1 MFLGLTGVELSL
13 IIVAISLFGGILS
26 GYPVAYAISG
36 SAFVSFAI
44 IASLSHAGLLYNVV
58 EVNGVTEH
66 VPVFEG
72 GWQKAMLSTQSTW
85 AQGVFSRA
93 FGGNV
98 ETLLAV
104 PLFVLMGIA
113 LERSNIAE
121 DLLTTMAKLF
131 GTLPGGLAIA
141 VVLVGTLLAASTGV
155 VGATVVTMGLI
166 ALPTMLRH
174 GYSKSLSTGIIATSG
189 TLGQIIPP
197 SIVIVLLGSIVGDMY
212 SIGQETRAAKAGTTV
227 LKMLGEPA
235 VLSTGTLFKAAF
247 IPGVFLATL
256 YALYALGF
264 AFLNRDKA
272 PPVKLGEPDSYN
284 LLSYY
289 KGNPWLLLAALFVP
303 LLAMVV
309 VWAGLMSEGLI
320 GFVITGLGTP
330 EEVTTYAPLSGGV
343 VPLMILIVF
352 LLTMAWALR
361 PSYSRLPI
369 YAGLAGAGLI
379 VLLDWFF
386 VAGDASGGV
395 KALYYAVPTALIVY
409 GLRHAIERLMEI
421 ESLRVV
427 SPPVILIVAVLG
439 SILGGVTNPT
449 AAAALGAAGAM
460 MLAAARKLKDEGRSS
475 IVIIWA
481 AMAVVVLLLLRGN
494 FDLRMTMEKIDFGD
508 KVGIFAAI
516 VAFHVAMGGVVYSCW
531 ILIRQ
536 KLMNGILKETTK
548 VTSMVFVILIAS
560 LFLSLTIR
568 SFGGEHYIQNF
579 LHSFEDPRTLLIVVM
594 IVLFFLGFVL
604 DFIEIIFIVI
614 PIVGPVIY
622 AADPNLMPPE
632 WITILIA
639 VNLQTSFITPPFGFA
654 LFYLRGVA
662 PPEVTTMDIYKGVIP
677 FVIIQVI
684 GLLLLWNFPII
695 TTFLPDL
702 IPAN

>member
-1 MFLGLTGVELSL
+1 MLFGLTGVEISL
-13 IIVAISLFGGILS
+13 IIVAVTLFGGILS
-26 GYPVAYAISG
+26 GFPVAYAISG
-36 SAFVSFAI
+36 SAFVSFFL
-44 IASLSHAGLLYNVV
+44 IAGLNEAGLLYHFVD
-58 EVNGVTEH
+58 VNGVMEKT
-66 VPVFEG
+66 PVFPQ
-72 GWQKAMLSTQSTW
+72 GWEKAMLSVESTW

-131 GTLPGGLAIA
+131 GSVPGGLAIS

-166 ALPTMLRH
+166 ALPTMLKN

-212 SIGQETRAAKAGTTV
+212 AIGQETRAKELGITV
-227 LKMLGEPA
+227 LEMLGEPA
-235 VLSTGTLFKAAF
+235 VISTGTLFKAAF
-247 IPGVFLATL
+247 IPGVFLALL
-256 YALYALGF
+256 YAAYALGY
-264 AFLNRDKA
+264 AMLNPDQA
-272 PPVKLGEPDSYN
+272 PPVQLGKPDKYKLI
-284 LLSYY
+284 SYY
-289 KGNPWLLLAALFVP
+289 NNNPWLVMAGILGP
-303 LLAMVV
+303 LVAMVV
-309 VWAGLMSEGLI
+309 VWIALGVSGLI
-320 GFVITGLGTP
+320 GSTTID
-330 EEVTTYAPLSGGV
+330 EVTNYAPLSSGV
-343 VPLMILIVF
+343 VPVMVLASFIMTL
-352 LLTMAWALR
+352 AWALR
-361 PSYSRLPI
+361 PSYSRIPI
-369 YAGLAGAGLI
+369 YTGLI
-379 VLLDWFF
+379 GALLVLLVDWFL
-386 VAGDASGGV
+386 VPGDASGAE
-395 KALYYAVPTALIVY
+395 KTIYYFIPAVLIIYSLKTAMT
-409 GLRHAIERLMEI
+409 RLLEV
-421 ESLRVV
+421 ESIRVV

-449 AAAALGAAGAM
+449 AAASLGAAGAI
-460 MLAAARKLKDEGRSS
+460 MLAAARKLKDAGQSGK
-475 IVIIWA
+475 IIIWA
-481 AMAVVVLLLLRGN
+481 AMAVILLLLLRGN
-494 FDLRMTMEKIDFGD
+494 FDLRMTLDKIDFGN
-508 KVGIFAAI
+508 KMGIFAAV
-516 VAFHVAMGGVVYSCW
+516 VAFHIAAGGLFYSCW
-531 ILIRQ
+531 VLIRE
-536 KLMNGILKETTK
+536 KLMRGILNETTK
-548 VTSMVFVILIAS
+548 VTSMVFVILISS

-568 SFGGEHYIQNF
+568 SFGGEEYIQEF
-579 LHSFEDPRTLLIVVM
+579 LQSFEDPRTLLIVVM

-622 AADPNLMPPE
+622 AADPTLMHPA

-662 PPEVTTMDIYKGVIP
+662 PPEVTTIDIYKGVFP

-695 TTFLPDL
+695 TTLLPTL

>member
-1 MFLGLTGVELSL
+1 MLFGLTGVELSL
-13 IIVAISLFGGILS
+13 IIVAICLFGGILS

-36 SAFVSFAI
+36 SAFLSFFI
-44 IASLSHAGLLYNVV
+44 IAVLSEAGMLYVM
-58 EVNGVTEH
+58 EEYNGAINK
-66 VPVFEG
+66 VPVLSQ
-72 GWQKAMLSTQSTW
+72 GWEKALLSTESTW

-121 DLLTTMAKLF
+121 DLLTTMARLF

-141 VVLVGTLLAASTGV
+141 VVVVGTLLAASTGI

-174 GYSKSLSTGIIATSG
+174 GYSKSLATGVIATSG

-212 SIGQETRAAKAGTTV
+212 SIGQESRAKELGMTV
-227 LKMLGEPA
+227 LEMLGEPA

-247 IPGVFLATL
+247 IPGIVLATL
-256 YALYALGF
+256 YGIYAFGF
-264 AFLNRDKA
+264 AMLNRDQA
-272 PPVKLGEPDSYN
+272 PPIKLGEPDPYR
-284 LLSYY
+284 LGSYY
-289 KGNPWLLLAALFVP
+289 NNNPLLMSAAMLGPLLLMAVLWIG
-303 LLAMVV
+303 LAS
-309 VWAGLMSEGLI
+309 LGLI
-320 GFVITGLGTP
+320 GSVTENDITTFN
-330 EEVTTYAPLSGGV
+330 PLSHGV
-343 VPLMILIVF
+343 MAVLVLTGF
-352 LLTMAWALR
+352 LVALAWAVR
-361 PSYSRLPI
+361 PSYPRLPI
-369 YAGLAGAGLI
+369 YAGIAGIVIALI
-379 VLLDWFF
+379 VDWLF
-386 VAGDASGGV
+386 VSGDAGGGI
-395 KALYYAVPTALIVY
+395 KTLYYFVPGLLIVY
-409 GLRHAIERLMEI
+409 GMKHAIPRLMEI
-421 ESLRVV
+421 DALRVV

-449 AAAALGAAGAM
+449 AAASLGAAGAI
-460 MLAAARKLKDEGRSS
+460 MLSASRKLRDTGQSS
-475 IVIIWA
+475 RVIIWGA
-481 AMAVVVLLLLRGN
+481 LAVIVLLLLRAN
-494 FDLRMTMEKIDFGD
+494 FDLRMTLDRTATDNQIAIW
-508 KVGIFAAI
+508 VGLL
-516 VAFHVAMGGVVYSCW
+516 AFHVAIFSLLYSCW
-531 ILIRQ
+531 ILIRE
-536 KLMNGILKETTK
+536 KIMTGVVNETTK
-548 VTSMVFVILIAS
+548 VTSMVFVILIGS

-568 SFGGEHYIQNF
+568 SFGGEHYIQEF
-579 LHSFEDPRTLLIVVM
+579 LKSFDDPRTLLIVVM
-594 IVLFFLGFVL
+594 VVLFLLGFVL

-622 AADPNLMPPE
+622 AADPNLMPPA

-662 PPEVTTMDIYKGVIP
+662 PKEVTTFDIYKGVIP

-684 GLLLLWNFPII
+684 GLTLLWFFPVI
-695 TTFLPDL
+695 TTFLPSL
-702 IPAN
+702 LPAN

>member
-1 MFLGLTGVELSL
+1 MLFGFTGVELSL
-13 IIVAISLFGGILS
+13 MIVAISLFGGILS

-36 SAFVSFAI
+36 TAFVSFAL
-44 IASLSHAGLLYNVV
+44 IAGLNELGLLYTLQDY
-58 EVNGVTEH
+58 NGVMEK
-66 VPVFEG
+66 VPVLEG
-72 GWQKAMLSTQSTW
+72 GWQKALLSTESTW

-131 GTLPGGLAIA
+131 GSMPGGLAIA

-166 ALPTMLRH
+166 ALPTMLKH

-212 SIGQETRAAKAGTTV
+212 AIGQENRAKELGITV
-227 LKMLGEPA
+227 LEMLGEPA
-235 VLSTGTLFKAAF
+235 VISTGTLFKAAF
-247 IPGVFLATL
+247 IPGIFLALL
-256 YALYALGF
+256 YATYALVF
-264 AFLNRDKA
+264 AYFRPKDA
-272 PPVKLGEPDSYN
+272 PPVYFENEDTYN
-284 LLSYY
+284 LNSYY
-289 KGNPWLLLAALFVP
+289 NNNPWLVLAGMFGP
-303 LLAMVV
+303 LLAMVAI
-309 VWAGLMSEGLI
+309 WIALSLSGFI
-320 GFVITGLGTP
+320 GSTASDGVIA
-330 EEVTTYAPLSGGV
+330 YAPLSAGV
-343 VPLMILIVF
+343 VSTLVLTSFILT
-352 LLTMAWALR
+352 LAWALR
-361 PSYSRLPI
+361 PSYARLPI
-369 YAGLAGAGLI
+369 YAGLGGAVLI
-379 VLLDWFF
+379 LIADWVF
-386 VAGDASGGV
+386 VPGDASGGL
-395 KALYYAVPTALIVY
+395 KTTYYLIPAMMVVY
-409 GLRHAIERLMEI
+409 GLKNAIPRLMEI
-421 ESLRVV
+421 EALRVV

-439 SILGGVTNPT
+439 SILGGITNPT
-449 AAAALGAAGAM
+449 AAASLGAAGAI
-460 MLAAARKLKDEGRSS
+460 MLAASRKLKDNNQSAR
-475 IVIIWA
+475 VVIWA
-481 AMAVVVLLLLRGN
+481 ALAIIVMLLMRGN
-494 FDLRMTMEKIDFGD
+494 FDLRLAMD
-508 KVGIFAAI
+508 GISFDNKAAI
-516 VAFHVAMGGVVYSCW
+516 FVTIIAYHVAVFGLVYSCW
-531 ILIRQ
+531 ILMREKI
-536 KLMNGILKETTK
+536 MSGILNETTK

-568 SFGGEHYIQNF
+568 SFGGEHYIQTF
-579 LHSFEDPRTLLIVVM
+579 LQSFEDPRTLLIVVM
-594 IVLFFLGFVL
+594 VVLFFLGFVL

-622 AADPNLMPPE
+622 AADPTLMHPA

-662 PPEVTTMDIYKGVIP
+662 PPEVSTMDIYKGVIP

-684 GLLLLWNFPII
+684 GLVLLWNFPII
-695 TTFLPDL
+695 TTLLPSL
-702 IPAN
+702 LPVN

>member
-1 MFLGLTGVELSL
+1 MLFGLTGVELSL
-13 IIVAISLFGGILS
+13 IIVAIALFGGIMS
-26 GYPVAYAISG
+26 GYPVAFAISG
-36 SAFVSFAI
+36 AAFVSFFV
-44 IASLSHAGLLYNVV
+44 IAGLSEAGLLYVL
-58 EVNGVTEH
+58 EEYDGTMEK
-66 VPVFEG
+66 VPVLAQ
-72 GWQKAMLSTQSTW
+72 GWEKALLSTESTW

-131 GTLPGGLAIA
+131 GTLPGGLAIS
-141 VVLVGTLLAASTGV
+141 VVLVGTLLAASTGI

-166 ALPTMLRH
+166 SLPTMLRH

-212 SIGQETRAAKAGTTV
+212 ALGQETRAQEMGMTV
-227 LKMLGEPA
+227 LEMLGEPA

-247 IPGVFLATL
+247 LPGLMLAFL
-256 YALYALGF
+256 YAAYAFGF
-264 AFLNRDKA
+264 AMLRRDEA
-272 PPVKLGEPDSYN
+272 PPVELGEPDPYN

-289 KGNPWLLLAALFVP
+289 RNNPWLLFAALLGPVV
-303 LLAMVV
+303 AMSILWVV
-309 VWAGLMSEGLI
+309 LTL
-320 GFVITGLGTP
+320 TGLAGSETVD
-330 EEVTTYAPLSGGV
+330 EVTTYGPLDQGMLAILVLSAF
-343 VPLMILIVF
+343 LMGLG
-352 LLTMAWALR
+352 WALR
-361 PSYSRLPI
+361 PSYDHKPI
-369 YAGLAGAGLI
+369 LIGLAGVALAFVI
-379 VLLDWFF
+379 DWLF
-386 VAGDASGGV
+386 VDALARGGERT
-395 KALYYAVPTALIVY
+395 LYFGIPAVMIVY
-409 GLRHAIERLMEI
+409 GLKHAIPRLMEI
-421 ESLRVV
+421 EALRVV

-449 AAAALGAAGAM
+449 AAASLGAAGAV
-460 MLAAARKLKDEGRSS
+460 MLAATRKLTDSGSSGRF
-475 IVIIWA
+475 IVWSGL
-481 AMAVVVLLLLRGN
+481 AVVLLLLLRGN
-494 FDLRMTMEKIDFGD
+494 FDLRMTLDTIQFDD
-508 KVGIFAAI
+508 RVGIV
-516 VAFHVAMGGVVYSCW
+516 VALVAYHVAIAGLLYSCW
-531 ILIRQ
+531 VLLRHKILQ
-536 KLMNGILKETTK
+536 SILNETTK
-548 VTSMVFVILIAS
+548 VTSMVFVILIGS

-568 SFGGEHYIQNF
+568 SFGGEHYIQEF
-579 LHSFEDPRTLLIVVM
+579 LRSFNNPQVLLIVVM
-594 IVLFFLGFVL
+594 IVLFLLGFVL

-622 AADPNLMPPE
+622 AADPALMPPA

-662 PPEVTTMDIYKGVIP
+662 PKSITTMDMYKGVVP
-677 FVIIQVI
+677 FVILQVI
-684 GLLLLWNFPII
+684 GLILLWNFPII
-695 TTFLPDL
+695 TEFLPQL

>member
-1 MFLGLTGVELSL
+1 MLFGLTGVEISL
-13 IIVAISLFGGILS
+13 IIVAITLFGGILT
-26 GYPVAYAISG
+26 GFPVAYAISG
-36 SAFVSFAI
+36 SAFISFFLI
-44 IASLSHAGLLYNVV
+44 SVLNEFGLLYVL
-58 EVNGVTEH
+58 EEYNGVMEKI
-66 VPVFEG
+66 PVLER
-72 GWQKAMLSTQSTW
+72 GWQKALLSTESTW

-141 VVLVGTLLAASTGV
+141 VVVVGTLLAASTGV

-166 ALPTMLRH
+166 ALPTMLKH
-174 GYSKSLSTGIIATSG
+174 GYSKSLSTGIIATAG

-197 SIVIVLLGSIVGDMY
+197 SIVLVLLGSIVGDMY
-212 SIGQETRAAKAGTTV
+212 AIGQENRAAELGTTV
-227 LKMLGEPA
+227 LEMLGEPA

-247 IPGVFLATL
+247 IPGIFLASLYGL
-256 YALYALGF
+256 YALFF
-264 AFLNRDKA
+264 AFFNPDQA
-272 PPVKLGEPDSYN
+272 PPVELGESDSYD
-284 LLSYY
+284 LGSYY
-289 KGNPWLLLAALFVP
+289 NNNPLLLLAGLFGP
-303 LLAMVV
+303 LVCLVV
-309 VWAGLMSEGLI
+309 LWIVLGAAGMI
-320 GFVITGLGTP
+320 GSTTVD
-330 EEVTTYAPLSGGV
+330 EVTTFAPLSNGV
-343 VPLMILIVF
+343 VALLVLVAF
-352 LLTMAWALR
+352 LLTFAWALR
-361 PSYSRLPI
+361 PSYQRAPI
-369 YAGLAGAGLI
+369 YLGLGGVLAI
-379 VLLDWFF
+379 FLLDWFF
-386 VAGDASGGV
+386 VSGDASGGV
-395 KALYYAVPTALIVY
+395 KALYYVIPATMIIY
-409 GLRHAIERLMEI
+409 GLKHAIPRLMEI
-421 ESLRVV
+421 ETLRVV

-439 SILGGVTNPT
+439 SILGGVTSPT
-449 AAAALGAAGAM
+449 PAAALGAAGAI
-460 MLAAARKLKDEGRSS
+460 MLAASRILQEANKSS
-475 IVIIWA
+475 RFVIWA
-481 AMAVVVLLLLRGN
+481 AMAIILLLLLRGN
-494 FDLRMTMEKIDFGD
+494 FDLRMGLDKINFDN
-508 KVGIFAAI
+508 KSAIFIALI
-516 VAFHVAMGGVVYSCW
+516 SYHVALFGLIYSCW
-531 ILIRQ
+531 ILIRE
-536 KLMNGILKETTK
+536 KIMTGVLNETTK

-568 SFGGEHYIQNF
+568 SFGGEHYIQTF
-579 LHSFEDPRTLLIVVM
+579 LQTFEDPRILLIVVM

-622 AADPNLMPPE
+622 AADPVLMPPA

-662 PPEVTTMDIYKGVIP
+662 PPEVTTMDIYKGVFP

-684 GLLLLWNFPII
+684 GLVLLWNFPII
-695 TTFLPDL
+695 TTFLPAL

>member
-1 MFLGLTGVELSL
+1 MLFGLTGVEISL
-13 IIVAISLFGGILS
+13 IIVMVALFGGILS
-26 GYPVAYAISG
+26 GFPVALALSG
-36 SAFVSFAI
+36 SALISFAI
-44 IASLSHAGLLYNVV
+44 IATLNSFGLLYTLV
-58 EVNGVTEH
+58 EYNGVIEQ

-72 GWQKAMLSTQSTW
+72 GWQKAILSTLSVW
-85 AQGVFSRA
+85 SQGVFARA

-141 VVLVGTLLAASTGV
+141 VVVVGALLAASTGI

-166 ALPTMLRH
+166 ALPTMLKH

-212 SIGQETRAAKAGTTV
+212 ALGQETRAANLGITV
-227 LKMLGEPA
+227 LEMLGEPA

-247 IPGVFLATL
+247 IPGLFLASL
-256 YALYALGF
+256 YALYAFGF
-264 AFLNRDKA
+264 ALVFPKEA
-272 PPVKLGEPDSYN
+272 PPVKLGEPDPYN
-284 LLSYY
+284 LPGYY
-289 KGNPWLLLAALFVP
+289 KNNLWLLVGATLAPMLS
-303 LLAMVV
+303 LAMLWIVLASNSLV
-309 VWAGLMSEGLI
+309 GTITSNDG
-320 GFVITGLGTP
+320 VITYSTFSSGVMAIIVLAGFLIT
-330 EEVTTYAPLSGGV
+330 LS
-343 VPLMILIVF
+343 F
-352 LLTMAWALR
+352 ALR
-361 PSYSRLPI
+361 PSYSRYPTI
-369 YAGLAGAGLI
+369 MGLLGLLI
-379 VLLDWFF
+379 IFVLDGLF
-386 VAGDASGGV
+386 VPGDASGGLRT
-395 KALYYAVPTALIVY
+395 LYYFIPGAMVVY
-409 GLRHAIERLMEI
+409 
-421 ESLRVV
+421 SLRWAIPRMMEVEPLRV
-427 SPPVILIVAVLG
+427 ISPPVILIIAVLG

-449 AAAALGAAGAM
+449 AAAALGAAGAV
-460 MLAAARKLKDEGRSS
+460 MLAANRRLKDSNISNRY
-475 IVIIWA
+475 ITWA
-481 AMAVVVLLLLRGN
+481 GIAVVAMLLFRAN
-494 FDLRMTMEKIDFGD
+494 FDLRMSGGD
-508 KVGIFAAI
+508 VAFDDGVAIFLTVI
-516 VAFHVAMGGVVYSCW
+516 AFHVAIFGLFYSSW
-531 ILIRQ
+531 V
-536 KLMNGILKETTK
+536 LMRERIMAPIINETTK
-548 VTSMVFVILIAS
+548 VTSMVFVILIGS
-560 LFLSLTIR
+560 LFLSLVLR
-568 SFGGEHYIQNF
+568 SFGGEEYIQEF

-622 AADPNLMPPE
+622 AADPALMPPV

-662 PPEVTTMDIYKGVIP
+662 PKEISTIDIYKGIIP

-684 GLLLLWNFPII
+684 GLALLWNFPII

-702 IPAN
+702 LPAN

>member
-1 MFLGLTGVELSL
+1 M
-13 IIVAISLFGGILS
+13 IVAIALFSGILS

-36 SAFVSFAI
+36 AAFISFVV
-44 IASLSHAGLLYNVV
+44 IASLNELGLLYVLQ
-58 EVNGVTEH
+58 EHNGAMEK
-66 VPVFEG
+66 VPVLER
-72 GWQKAMLSTQSTW
+72 GWQKALLSVESTW

-131 GTLPGGLAIA
+131 GSVPGGLAIA

-166 ALPTMLRH
+166 ALPTMLKH

-212 SIGQETRAAKAGTTV
+212 SIGQETRAKELGITV
-227 LKMLGEPA
+227 LEMLGEPA

-247 IPGVFLATL
+247 IPGIFLALL
-256 YALYALGF
+256 YATYALIF
-264 AFLNRDKA
+264 AFFNRDQA
-272 PPVKLGEPDSYN
+272 PPVQLGEPDPYK

-289 KGNPWLLLAALFVP
+289 NGNPWKLLAAMFTPLVIMVAIWIGLTLSGFVDSTVVNE
-303 LLAMVV
+303 VV
-309 VWAGLMSEGLI
+309 V
-320 GFVITGLGTP
+320 
-330 EEVTTYAPLSGGV
+330 YAPLSSGV
-343 VPLMILIVF
+343 LAMLVLIGF
-352 LLTMAWALR
+352 LLTLAWALR
-361 PSYSRLPI
+361 PGYAQLPI
-369 YAGLAGAGLI
+369 QIGLLGVALI
-379 VLLDWFF
+379 FVADWFF
-386 VAGDASGGV
+386 VPGDASGGF
-395 KALYYAVPTALIVY
+395 KTTYYIIPSIMIAY
-409 GLRHAIERLMEI
+409 GLKHSINRLMEV
-421 ESLRVV
+421 EALRVV

-449 AAAALGAAGAM
+449 AAASLGAAGAI
-460 MLAAARKLKDEGRSS
+460 MLAATRKLKDGKQSTR
-475 IVIIWA
+475 IVIWA
-481 AMAVVVLLLLRGN
+481 ALAIIILLLLRGN
-494 FDLRMTMEKIDFGD
+494 FDLRMTVENISFDNQMAILTAL
-508 KVGIFAAI
+508 AAY
-516 VAFHVAMGGVVYSCW
+516 HVAVFGLLFSCW
-531 ILIRQ
+531 ILIRE
-536 KLMNGILKETTK
+536 KIMSSILNETTK

-568 SFGGEHYIQNF
+568 SFGGEHYIQEF
-579 LHSFEDPRTLLIVVM
+579 LQSFEDPRTLLIVVM

-622 AADPNLMPPE
+622 AADPTLMHPA

-662 PPEVTTMDIYKGVIP
+662 PPDVTTMDIYKGVVP
-677 FVIIQVI
+677 FVLIQVI
-684 GLLLLWNFPII
+684 GLVLLWNFPII
-695 TTFLPDL
+695 TTLLPTL
-702 IPAN
+702 LPAN

>member
-1 MFLGLTGVELSL
+1 MLFGLTGVELSL
-13 IIVAISLFGGILS
+13 IIVAIALFGGILS

-36 SAFVSFAI
+36 AAFVSFAV
-44 IASLSHAGLLYNVV
+44 IAGLNEAGLLYTMQ
-58 EVNGVTEH
+58 EYNGAMEK
-66 VPVFEG
+66 VPVLER
-72 GWQKAMLSTQSTW
+72 GWEKALLSVESTW

-131 GTLPGGLAIA
+131 GSIPGGLAIA

-166 ALPTMLRH
+166 ALPTMLKH

-212 SIGQETRAAKAGTTV
+212 SIGQENRAKELGITV
-227 LKMLGEPA
+227 LEMLGEPA

-247 IPGVFLATL
+247 IPGIFLALL
-256 YALYALGF
+256 YATYALVF
-264 AFLNRDKA
+264 AYFKPDQA
-272 PPVKLGEPDSYN
+272 PPVKLGEPDPYK

-289 KGNPWLLLAALFVP
+289 NENPWKLLAAMFVP
-303 LLAMVV
+303 LVAMVA
-309 VWAGLMSEGLI
+309 VWIGLSLG
-320 GFVITGLGTP
+320 GFVDST
-330 EEVTTYAPLSGGV
+330 VVNDVVVYAPLSGGV
-343 VPLMILIVF
+343 LAVLVLIGF
-352 LLTMAWALR
+352 MLTLAWALR
-361 PSYSRLPI
+361 PGYAQLPI
-369 YAGLAGAGLI
+369 QIGLLGAALI
-379 VLLDWFF
+379 FVADWFF
-386 VAGDASGGV
+386 VPGDATGGL
-395 KALYYAVPTALIVY
+395 KTTYYIIPSLMIVY
-409 GLRHAIERLMEI
+409 GLKHAVNRLMEV
-421 ESLRVV
+421 EALRVV

-449 AAAALGAAGAM
+449 AAASLGAAGAI
-460 MLAAARKLKDEGRSS
+460 MLAATRKLKDAKQSTR
-475 IVIIWA
+475 IVIWA
-481 AMAVVVLLLLRGN
+481 ALAIIILLLLRGN
-494 FDLRMTMEKIDFGD
+494 FDLRMTVE
-508 KVGIFAAI
+508 GINFDNKMAI
-516 VAFHVAMGGVVYSCW
+516 ITALVAYHVAVFGLLYSCW
-531 ILIRQ
+531 ILIRE
-536 KLMNGILKETTK
+536 KIMSGILNETTK

-568 SFGGEHYIQNF
+568 SFGGEHYIQEI
-579 LHSFEDPRTLLIVVM
+579 LQSFEDPRTLLIVVM

-622 AADPNLMPPE
+622 AADPALMHPA

-662 PPEVTTMDIYKGVIP
+662 PPEVTTMDIYKGVAP
-677 FVIIQVI
+677 FVVIQVI
-684 GLLLLWNFPII
+684 GLILLWNFPII
-695 TTFLPDL
+695 TTLLPTL
-702 IPAN
+702 LPQN

>member
-1 MFLGLTGVELSL
+1 MLFGFTGVELSL
-13 IIVAISLFGGILS
+13 IIVAIALFGGILS
-26 GYPVAYAISG
+26 GFPVAYAISG
-36 SAFVSFAI
+36 SAFVSFVV
-44 IASLSHAGLLYNVV
+44 IAALSEAGMLYTLVDN
-58 EVNGVTEH
+58 NGVMEQ
-66 VPVFEG
+66 VPVFEQ
-72 GWQKAMLSTQSTW
+72 GWEKAMLSTESTW
-85 AQGVFSRA
+85 GQGVFSRA

-131 GTLPGGLAIA
+131 GTVPGGLAIA

-166 ALPTMLRH
+166 ALPTMLKH
-174 GYSKSLSTGIIATSG
+174 GYSKSLSTGIIATAG

-212 SIGQETRAAKAGTTV
+212 SIGQENRANELGITV
-227 LKMLGEPA
+227 LEMLGEPA

-247 IPGVFLATL
+247 IPGVFLALL
-256 YALYALGF
+256 YAAYALGF
-264 AFLNRDKA
+264 ALLNRDKA
-272 PPVKLGEPDSYN
+272 PPVKLGEPDGYN

-289 KGNPWLLLAALFVP
+289 NNNPWLVLAGVFGP
-303 LLAMVV
+303 LAAMVV
-309 VWAGLMSEGLI
+309 IW
-320 GFVITGLGTP
+320 TGLSASGLTGSTTLNQ
-330 EEVTTYAPLSGGV
+330 VTTYAPLSSGV
-343 VPLMILIVF
+343 VPVLVLVSFILT
-352 LLTMAWALR
+352 LAWAMR
-361 PSYSRLPI
+361 PSYNRVPI
-369 YAGLAGAGLI
+369 YSGLI
-379 VLLDWFF
+379 GVLLIFLADWFF
-386 VAGDASGGV
+386 VPGDAGGGL
-395 KALYYAVPTALIVY
+395 KSLYYCIPTALIVY
-409 GLRHAIERLMEI
+409 GLKHAMVRLMEI
-421 ESLRVV
+421 EAIRVV

-449 AAAALGAAGAM
+449 AAASLGAAGAI
-460 MLAAARKLKDEGRSS
+460 MLAASRRLKDLGQSGKL
-475 IVIIWA
+475 IIWA
-481 AMAVVVLLLLRGN
+481 AMSIVLLLLLRGN
-494 FDLRMTMEKIDFGD
+494 FDLRMTVENINFDNKI
-508 KVGIFAAI
+508 GILAAMI
-516 VAFHVAMGGVVYSCW
+516 AFHIAIGGLVYSCW
-531 ILIRQ
+531 ILTRE
-536 KLMNGILKETTK
+536 KLMSGILGETTK

-568 SFGGEHYIQNF
+568 SFGGEHYIQEF
-579 LHSFEDPRTLLIVVM
+579 LQSFEDPRVLLIVVM
-594 IVLFFLGFVL
+594 VVLFFLGFVL

-622 AADPNLMPPE
+622 AADPNLMHPA

-662 PPEVTTMDIYKGVIP
+662 PPEVSTMDIYKGVIP

-695 TTFLPDL
+695 TTFLPSL
-702 IPAN
+702 LPVN

>member
-1 MFLGLTGVELSL
+1 MLFGLTGVEISL

-36 SAFVSFAI
+36 SAFVSFAVI
-44 IASLSHAGLLYNVV
+44 AGLNELGWLYTLQ
-58 EVNGVTEH
+58 EFNGVIEK

-72 GWQKAMLSTQSTW
+72 GWQKAMLSTESTW

-131 GTLPGGLAIA
+131 GTVPGGLAIA

-166 ALPTMLRH
+166 ALPTMLKN
-174 GYSKSLSTGIIATSG
+174 GYSKSLSTGVIATAG

-212 SIGQETRAAKAGTTV
+212 AIGQENRANELGVTV
-227 LKMLGEPA
+227 LEMLGEPA

-247 IPGVFLATL
+247 IPGVFLALL
-256 YALYALGF
+256 YAAYALGY
-264 AFLNRDKA
+264 ALLNRDKA
-272 PPVKLGEPDSYN
+272 PPVQLGEPDPYN

-289 KGNPWLLLAALFVP
+289 KYNPWLLMAAMIGPLVAFV
-303 LLAMVV
+303 AI
-309 VWAGLMSEGLI
+309 WIGLTSADLVGSATVDE
-320 GFVITGLGTP
+320 ITTHGP
-330 EEVTTYAPLSGGV
+330 IASGNIA
-343 VPLMILIVF
+343 ILVLVGSI
-352 LLTMAWALR
+352 LTLAWALR
-361 PSYSRLPI
+361 PGHSTKPI
-369 YAGLAGAGLI
+369 FIGLLGV
-379 VLLDWFF
+379 VLSFVFDWMFIP
-386 VAGDASGGV
+386 GDAGGGE
-395 KALYYAVPTALIVY
+395 KAIYYIIPGAMMAY
-409 GLRHAIERLMEI
+409 GLKHASVRLMEI
-421 ESLRVV
+421 ETLRVV
-427 SPPVILIVAVLG
+427 APPVILIVAVLG
-439 SILGGVTNPT
+439 SILGGITNPT
-449 AAAALGAAGAM
+449 AAASLGAAGAV
-460 MLAAARKLKDEGRSS
+460 MLAANRKLKDLEQSTKP
-475 IVIIWA
+475 VIWA
-481 AMAVVVLLLLRGN
+481 ALGIIILLLMRGN
-494 FDLRMTMEKIDFGD
+494 FDLRMSMEDIGFAD
-508 KVGIFAAI
+508 KVAI
-516 VAFHVAMGGVVYSCW
+516 VTSLIAYHIAMGGLLYSCW
-531 ILIRQ
+531 ILMRE
-536 KLMNGILKETTK
+536 KVMNGILNETTK

-568 SFGGEHYIQNF
+568 SFGGEHYIQEF
-579 LHSFEDPRTLLIVVM
+579 LQSFDDPRTLLIVVM

-622 AADPNLMPPE
+622 AADPALMPPT

-662 PPEVTTMDIYKGVIP
+662 PPEVTTMDIYRGVLP

-684 GLLLLWNFPII
+684 GLALLWNFPAI

-702 IPAN
+702 LPAN

>member
-1 MFLGLTGVELSL
+1 MLFGLDGVELSL

-36 SAFVSFAI
+36 SAFVSFVAI
-44 IASLSHAGLLYNVV
+44 AGLNEAGLLYSIQDI
-58 EVNGVTEH
+58 NGTLTEI
-66 VPVFEG
+66 PVFEG
-72 GWQKAMLSTQSTW
+72 GWQRALLSTASTW

-131 GTLPGGLAIA
+131 GSMPGGLAIA

-166 ALPTMLRH
+166 ALPTMLKN
-174 GYSKSLSTGIIATSG
+174 GYSKSLATGVIATSG

-212 SIGQETRAAKAGTTV
+212 AIGQENRADQLGVTV
-227 LKMLGEPA
+227 LEMLGEPA

-247 IPGVFLATL
+247 IPGVMLALL
-256 YALYALGF
+256 YAAYSLSFAL
-264 AFLNRDKA
+264 LNRDQA
-272 PPVKLGEPDSYN
+272 PPVQLGEPDSYR

-289 KGNPWLLLAALFVP
+289 RGNPWLLFGAAFGP
-303 LLAMVV
+303 LVAMVIL
-309 VWAGLMSEGLI
+309 W
-320 GFVITGLGTP
+320 FGLGSIGIIGET
-330 EEVTTYAPLSGGV
+330 VSDGV
-343 VPLMILIVF
+343 VTYGALSTGNFSMAVLFTFV
-352 LLTMAWALR
+352 LTLAFALR
-361 PSYSRLPI
+361 PSFSLRPI
-369 YAGLAGAGLI
+369 VIGMSGVLLMLI
-379 VLLDWFF
+379 VDWLF
-386 VAGDASGGV
+386 VAGTADGGE
-395 KALYYAVPTALIVY
+395 KALYFFIPMVMVIY
-409 GLRHAIERLMEI
+409 GMKHAIGRLVEI
-421 ESLRVV
+421 EVLRVV

-449 AAAALGAAGAM
+449 AAAALGAAGAI
-460 MLAAARKLKDEGRSS
+460 MLAANRRLKDMGQSNRLITWSS
-475 IVIIWA
+475 IAI
-481 AMAVVVLLLLRGN
+481 VVMLTTRAN
-494 FDLRMTMEKIDFGD
+494 FDLRMSVENISFDNQ
-508 KVGIFAAI
+508 VAI
-516 VAFHVAMGGVVYSCW
+516 LLTVIAFHIAAAGLLYSCW

-536 KLMNGILKETTK
+536 NVMSAIVNETTK

-560 LFLSLTIR
+560 LFLSLIIR
-568 SFGGEHYIQNF
+568 SFGGEHYIQEF
-579 LHSFEDPRTLLIVVM
+579 LQSFEDPRTLLIVVM

-622 AADPNLMPPE
+622 AADPALMPPA

-662 PPEVTTMDIYKGVIP
+662 PSHVTTMDIYKGVIP
-677 FVIIQVI
+677 FVIIQVV
-684 GLLLLWNFPII
+684 GLLLLWHFPAI
-695 TTFLPDL
+695 TTFLPEL
-702 IPAN
+702 LPAN

>member
-1 MFLGLTGVELSL
+1 MLFGFTGVELSL
-13 IIVAISLFGGILS
+13 IIVAIALFGGILS

-36 SAFVSFAI
+36 SAFVSFAV
-44 IASLSHAGLLYNVV
+44 IAGLNDAGLLYTLQDI
-58 EVNGVTEH
+58 NGKIERI
-66 VPVFEG
+66 PVFEQ
-72 GWQKAMLSTQSTW
+72 GWEKAMLSVESTW

-131 GTLPGGLAIA
+131 GSVPGGLAIA

-166 ALPTMLRH
+166 ALPTMLKN

-212 SIGQETRAAKAGTTV
+212 SIGQENRAKELGTTV
-227 LKMLGEPA
+227 LEMLGEPA

-247 IPGVFLATL
+247 IPGVFLALL
-256 YALYALGF
+256 YATYALGY
-264 AFLNRDKA
+264 ALLNRDKA
-272 PPVKLGEPDSYN
+272 PPVQLGEPDGYN
-284 LLSYY
+284 LTSYY
-289 KGNPWLLLAALFVP
+289 KNNPWLVLAAMFAP
-303 LLAMVV
+303 IIGMVV
-309 VWAGLMSEGLI
+309 IWVGLSSSGLI
-320 GFVITGLGTP
+320 GSTTVDD
-330 EEVTTYAPLSGGV
+330 VTTFAPLTDGT
-343 VPLMILIVF
+343 VPLIVLVSYILT
-352 LLTMAWALR
+352 LAWVLR
-361 PSYSRLPI
+361 PSYYRVPI
-369 YAGLAGAGLI
+369 YVGLI
-379 VLLDWFF
+379 GALLILIADWFF
-386 VAGDASGGV
+386 VPGDASGGL
-395 KALYYAVPTALIVY
+395 KTIFYIIPGIMISYGMKHALS
-409 GLRHAIERLMEI
+409 RLMEI
-421 ESLRVV
+421 ESIRVV

-449 AAAALGAAGAM
+449 AAASLGAAGAI
-460 MLAAARKLKDEGRSS
+460 MLAAARKLKDNGQSNRM
-475 IVIIWA
+475 IIWA
-481 AMAVVVLLLLRGN
+481 ALAVILLLLLRGN
-494 FDLRMTMEKIDFGD
+494 FDLRMTLDKIDFD
-508 KVGIFAAI
+508 NKMGIIAALA
-516 VAFHVAMGGVVYSCW
+516 AFHVAVGGLVYSCW
-531 ILIRQ
+531 ILIRE
-536 KLMNGILKETTK
+536 KIMKGILNETTK

-568 SFGGEHYIQNF
+568 SFGGEHYIQEF
-579 LHSFEDPRTLLIVVM
+579 LKSYEDPRVLLIVVM

-622 AADPNLMPPE
+622 AADPTLMPPE

-662 PPEVTTMDIYKGVIP
+662 PPEVTTMDIYRGVIP

-702 IPAN
+702 LPAN

>member
-1 MFLGLTGVELSL
+1 MLFGLTGVELSL
-13 IIVAISLFGGILS
+13 IIVAIFLFGGILT

-36 SAFVSFAI
+36 SAALSFFTIAI
-44 IASLSHAGLLYNVV
+44 LNEMGLLYTLHENS
-58 EVNGVTEH
+58 GVMEH
-66 VPVFEG
+66 IPVLER
-72 GWQKAMLSTQSTW
+72 GWRKALLSTESTW
-85 AQGVFSRA
+85 AQGVYARA

-131 GTLPGGLAIA
+131 GAMPGGLAVA

-166 ALPTMLRH
+166 ALPTMLKH

-212 SIGQETRAAKAGTTV
+212 AIGQENRAAKLGKTV
-227 LKMLGEPA
+227 LEMLGEPA

-247 IPGVFLATL
+247 IPGVFLAFL
-256 YALYALGF
+256 YAAYALFF
-264 AFLNRDKA
+264 AFRYRDQA
-272 PPVKLGEPDSYN
+272 PPVRLGEPDSYG
-284 LLSYY
+284 LLNYY
-289 KGNPWLLLAALFVP
+289 NNKPLQAFAGMFGP
-303 LLAMVV
+303 LLVFVAA
-309 VWAGLMSEGLI
+309 WIAAGYFGLI
-320 GFVITGLGTP
+320 GSTIVNDV
-330 EEVTTYAPLSGGV
+330 EVFAPLSGGV
-343 VPLMILIVF
+343 VAMMV
-352 LLTMAWALR
+352 LLAFVLCFAIALR
-361 PSYSRLPI
+361 PSYRRLPI
-369 YAGLAGAGLI
+369 YIGLAGILLI
-379 VLLDWFF
+379 LFFDWQY
-386 VAGDASGGV
+386 VSGDASGGV
-395 KALYYAVPTALIVY
+395 KTLYYFLPGAMIVY
-409 GLRHAIERLMEI
+409 GMRQAIPRLMEI
-421 ESLRVV
+421 EAIRVV

-449 AAAALGAAGAM
+449 AAASLGAAGAI
-460 MLAAARKLKDEGRSS
+460 MLAASRRLLDDNRSS
-475 IVIIWA
+475 RVVIWA
-481 AMAVVVLLLLRGN
+481 ALAVIVMLLLRGN
-494 FDLRMTMEKIDFGD
+494 FDLRMGMEKIDFSN
-508 KVGIFAAI
+508 KVAIFVAI
-516 VAFHVAMGGVVYSCW
+516 IAYHVALFGLIYSCW
-531 ILIRQ
+531 ILF
-536 KLMNGILKETTK
+536 KAKVLTGILNETTK

-579 LHSFEDPRTLLIVVM
+579 LHSFTDPKILLLVVM
-594 IVLFFLGFVL
+594 VVLFFLGFVL

-662 PPEVTTMDIYKGVIP
+662 PPEVTTMDIYKGVLP

-684 GLLLLWNFPII
+684 GLTLLWNFPII
-695 TTFLPDL
+695 TTFLPTL
-702 IPAN
+702 LPAN

>member
-1 MFLGLTGVELSL
+1 MLFGLTGVELSL
-13 IIVAISLFGGILS
+13 IIVAVCLFGGILS

-36 SAFVSFAI
+36 SAFISFFLVAV
-44 IASLSHAGLLYNVV
+44 LSEYGYLYVF
-58 EVNGVTEH
+58 EEYNGVTEK
-66 VPVFEG
+66 VPVLAK
-72 GWQKAMLSTQSTW
+72 GWEKALLSTESTW

-131 GTLPGGLAIA
+131 GSVPGGLAIA

-166 ALPTMLRH
+166 ALPTMLRN

-212 SIGQETRAAKAGTTV
+212 SIGQENRAKELGTTV
-227 LKMLGEPA
+227 LEMLGEPA

-247 IPGVFLATL
+247 IPGIFLALL
-256 YALYALGF
+256 YAAYALGY
-264 AFLNRDKA
+264 ALLNRDQA
-272 PPVKLGEPDSYN
+272 PPVQLGEPDPYN
-284 LLSYY
+284 LTSYY
-289 KGNPWLLLAALFVP
+289 RKNPWLLFAGMIGPLAIFSIA
-303 LLAMVV
+303 A
-309 VWAGLMSEGLI
+309 
-320 GFVITGLGTP
+320 
-330 EEVTTYAPLSGGV
+330 
-343 VPLMILIVF
+343 VF
-352 LLTMAWALR
+352 LSSSGYFSAQSVDGNIVAAQLSTGTFFTLFLCAFIMAFAIAMR
-361 PSYSRLPI
+361 PSYDRMPLYLGFLGVALAL
-369 YAGLAGAGLI
+369 YADYNY
-379 VLLDWFF
+379 VTPES
-386 VAGDASGGV
+386 SGGN
-395 KALYYAVPTALIVY
+395 KFYYYLIP
-409 GLRHAIERLMEI
+409 GIFIFNGMKSAITRLMEI
-421 ESLRVV
+421 EAIRVV

-439 SILGGVTNPT
+439 SILGGITNPT
-449 AAAALGAAGAM
+449 AAASLGAAGAI
-460 MLAAARKLKDEGRSS
+460 MLAASRKLQDAKQSS
-475 IVIIWA
+475 KIIIWA
-481 AMAVVVLLLLRGN
+481 ALAIIVMLLLRGN
-494 FDLRMTMEKIDFGD
+494 FDLRMTVDKASFDD
-508 KVGIFAAI
+508 KVAI
-516 VAFHVAMGGVVYSCW
+516 AIALASYHVALIGLIFSCW
-531 ILIRQ
+531 ILIRENI
-536 KLMNGILKETTK
+536 MSGILNETTK

-568 SFGGEHYIQNF
+568 SFGGEHYIQEF
-579 LHSFEDPRTLLIVVM
+579 LKSYEDPRTLLIVVM

-622 AADPNLMPPE
+622 AADPTLMPPE

-684 GLLLLWNFPII
+684 GLTLLWNFPVI

>member
-1 MFLGLTGVELSL
+1 MLFGFTGVELSL

-36 SAFVSFAI
+36 SAFVSFAV
-44 IASLSHAGLLYNVV
+44 IAGLNDAGLLYTLQDI
-58 EVNGVTEH
+58 NGKIERI
-66 VPVFEG
+66 PVFEQ
-72 GWQKAMLSTQSTW
+72 GWEKAMLSVESTW

-131 GTLPGGLAIA
+131 GSVPGGLAIA

-166 ALPTMLRH
+166 ALPTMLKN

-212 SIGQETRAAKAGTTV
+212 SIGQENRAKELGTTV
-227 LKMLGEPA
+227 LEMLGEPA

-247 IPGVFLATL
+247 IPGVFLALL
-256 YALYALGF
+256 YATYALGY
-264 AFLNRDKA
+264 ALLNRDKA
-272 PPVKLGEPDSYN
+272 PPVQLGEPDGYN
-284 LLSYY
+284 LTSYY
-289 KGNPWLLLAALFVP
+289 KNNPWLVLAAMFAP
-303 LLAMVV
+303 IIGMVV
-309 VWAGLMSEGLI
+309 IWVGLSSSGLI
-320 GFVITGLGTP
+320 GSTTVDD
-330 EEVTTYAPLSGGV
+330 VTTVAPLTDGT
-343 VPLMILIVF
+343 VPLIVLVSYILT
-352 LLTMAWALR
+352 LAWVLR
-361 PSYSRLPI
+361 PSYYRVPI
-369 YAGLAGAGLI
+369 YVGLI
-379 VLLDWFF
+379 GALLILIADWFF
-386 VAGDASGGV
+386 VPGDASGGL
-395 KALYYAVPTALIVY
+395 KTIFYIIPGIMISYGMKHALS
-409 GLRHAIERLMEI
+409 RLMEI
-421 ESLRVV
+421 ESIRVV

-449 AAAALGAAGAM
+449 AAASLGAAGAI
-460 MLAAARKLKDEGRSS
+460 MLAAARKLKDNGQSNRM
-475 IVIIWA
+475 IIWA
-481 AMAVVVLLLLRGN
+481 ALAVILLLLLRGN
-494 FDLRMTMEKIDFGD
+494 FDLRMTLDKIDFD
-508 KVGIFAAI
+508 NKMGIIAALI
-516 VAFHVAMGGVVYSCW
+516 AFHVAVGGLVYSCW
-531 ILIRQ
+531 ILIRE
-536 KLMNGILKETTK
+536 KIMKGILNETTK

-568 SFGGEHYIQNF
+568 SFGGEHYIQEF
-579 LHSFEDPRTLLIVVM
+579 LKSYEDPRVLLIVVM

-622 AADPNLMPPE
+622 AADPTLMPPE

-662 PPEVTTMDIYKGVIP
+662 PPEVTTMDIYRGVIP

-702 IPAN
+702 LPAN

>member
-1 MFLGLTGVELSL
+1 MLFGFTGVEISL
-13 IIVAISLFGGILS
+13 IIVGISLFGGILS
-26 GYPVAYAISG
+26 GFPVAYAISG
-36 SAFVSFAI
+36 SAFISFVV
-44 IASLSHAGLLYNVV
+44 IAGLNEAGLLYTLQ
-58 EVNGVTEH
+58 EYQGVMEK

-72 GWQKAMLSTQSTW
+72 GWEKAILSTESTW

-166 ALPTMLRH
+166 ALPTMLKN
-174 GYSKSLSTGIIATSG
+174 GYSKSLSTGVIATAG

-212 SIGQETRAAKAGTTV
+212 AIGQENRANELGITV
-227 LKMLGEPA
+227 LEMLGEPA

-247 IPGVFLATL
+247 IPGIMLATL
-256 YALYALGF
+256 YALYALGY
-264 AFLNRDKA
+264 ALLNKDKA
-272 PPVKLGEPDSYN
+272 PPVKLGNPDSYG

-289 KGNPWLLLAALFVP
+289 NNNPWLLFGATVGPLF
-303 LLAMVV
+303 LLAIFWITVGSM
-309 VWAGLMSEGLI
+309 GLI
-320 GFVITGLGTP
+320 GSETIND
-330 EEVTTYAPLSGGV
+330 E
-343 VPLMILIVF
+343 IVF
-352 LLTMAWALR
+352 APMSSGTMSMIVLCSFLIILAFSLR
-361 PSYSRLPI
+361 PSYDRKPI
-369 YAGLAGAGLI
+369 YAGLVGV
-379 VLLDWFF
+379 VLLFLADWFF
-386 VAGDASGGV
+386 VPGNATGGL
-395 KALYYAVPTALIVY
+395 KTIYYIVPAALIVY
-409 GLRHAIERLMEI
+409 GLRHALTRLLEI
-421 ESLRVV
+421 ETIRVV

-439 SILGGVTNPT
+439 SILGGITNPT
-449 AAAALGAAGAM
+449 AAASLGAAGAV
-460 MLAAARKLKDEGRSS
+460 MLAANRRLKDNGKSTKP
-475 IVIIWA
+475 VIWA
-481 AMAVVVLLLLRGN
+481 SLAIILLLLMRGN
-494 FDLRMTMEKIDFGD
+494 FDLRLTVENISFAD
-508 KVGIFAAI
+508 KAAI
-516 VAFHVAMGGVVYSCW
+516 LISIISYHIALFGLLYSCW
-531 ILIRQ
+531 ILIRE
-536 KLMNGILKETTK
+536 KTMSPIINETTK
-548 VTSMVFVILIAS
+548 VTSMVFVILISS

-568 SFGGEHYIQNF
+568 SFGGEHYIQEF
-579 LHSFEDPRTLLIVVM
+579 LQSFDDPRTLLIVVM

-622 AADPNLMPPE
+622 AADPTLMPPA

-662 PPEVTTMDIYKGVIP
+662 PPEVTTMDIYRGVLP
-677 FVIIQVI
+677 FVFIQI
-684 GLLLLWNFPII
+684 AGLLLLWYFPVI

-702 IPAN
+702 LPAS